1 MNDKRKR
8 GRPKKHLTRS
18 KDLHILMYEEE
29 YNKIKKKADKL
40 GMSIST
46 FMMLAARDY
55 LYKN

>member
-8 GRPKKHLTRS
+8 GRPKKFLTRS

-40 GMSIST
+40 GMSVST

>member
-8 GRPKKHLTRS
+8 GRPKKYLTRS

-40 GMSIST
+40 GMSVST
-46 FMMLAARDY
+46 FMTLAARDY